1 MTRSQPKKQPAPDHR
16 VLFESAPGLYLVL
29 APDLTIVAATDAY
42 LRATMTTRDVILG
55 RGLFDVF
62 PDNPDDPAASGTRN
76 LRASL
81 DHVRSSLEPDTMP
94 VQKYDIRRPESE
106 GGGFEERFWSPV
118 NTPVLGADGALA
130 YIIHRVEDV
139 TEFVRLRQRESE
151 NRLVTDELR
160 TRAERTE
167 AEVYLRAQEVAAAS
181 RQLKETEQSLLR
193 AKEAAERA
201 NRAKSI
207 FLAKMSHELR
217 TPLNSII
224 GFSEVLSDETFG
236 ALNEKQRR
244 YVSNVLSSGRQLLAL
259 INDILDLSKVEAGRM
274 ELFVGEFSLAGALAD
289 VRAIVTALADRKT
302 LLLEMELEDG
312 LPRIVADQGKFKQ
325 VMFNLLSN
333 AIKFT
338 PATGRVTVTA
348 RRARHAEGPPRDDL
362 VEIAVTD
369 TGIGIRPEDQE
380 RIFFEFEQIDSDYAR
395 EQEGTGLGL
404 ALSRRLVEL
413 HGGRLW
419 VESRFGAGSTF
430 RFTLPV
436 VPLAPAA
443 APSAP
448 VQAQDGGDPADAG
461 PAGAGPLVLVVED
474 DAKSGELLSHY
485 LSSVGYRVARAA
497 NGVQALALARA
508 LRPDAITLDILLPDR
523 HGHEVLALLKAQP
536 ETREIPVV
544 VVSITENRELGLS
557 LGAADWL
564 VKPARREDFIAAMQR
579 AANGAA
585 GRAGDHVATVLV
597 IDDEVAVL
605 EFLTDV
611 LSHQGFRVIAAR
623 GGREGMARAVDSAP
637 DVVVLDL
644 MMPDVSGFDV
654 VRAIRAGDQ
663 GRDVPIVVFTV
674 KDLTGRERAELGAVH
689 AIVQKGRGREALL
702 HALRT
707 IARPGVEAT

>member
-1 MTRSQPKKQPAPDHR
+1 MTRSHHKKLSDPDHR

-42 LRATMTTRDVILG
+42 LRATMTTRDHILG

-62 PDNPDDPAASGTRN
+62 PDNPGDPAASGTRN

-81 DHVRSSLEPDTMP
+81 DHVRSSLVPDTMP

-118 NTPVLGADGALA
+118 NTPVLGSDGTLA

-139 TEFVRLRQRESE
+139 TEFARLRQRESE

-160 TRAERTE
+160 TRAERTQ

-181 RQLKETEQSLLR
+181 RQLKETEQGLLR
-193 AKEAAERA
+193 AKEIAERA

-224 GFSEVLSDETFG
+224 GFSEVLHDETFG

-274 ELFVGEFSLAGALAD
+274 ELLPSEFSIAGALAD

-302 LLLEMELEDG
+302 LVLDVDLDDG

-338 PATGRVTVTA
+338 PATGRVAVTA
-348 RRARHAEGPPRDDL
+348 RRALHAAGHPRDDL
-362 VEIAVTD
+362 VEIAVSD

-413 HGGRLW
+413 HGGSLW
-419 VESRFGAGSTF
+419 VESQLGAGSTF

-436 VPLAPAA
+436 VPAAPAA
-443 APSAP
+443 APPAP
-448 VQAQDGGDPADAG
+448 VEADDGGDAE

-485 LSSVGYRVARAA
+485 LRSVGYRVARAA
-497 NGVQALALARA
+497 NGVQALAQARA

-579 AANGAA
+579 AANGAT
-585 GRAGDHVATVLV
+585 GLAGDHVATVLV
-597 IDDEVAVL
+597 IDDEVTVL

-623 GGREGMARAVDSAP
+623 GGREGLARAADSSP

-654 VRAIRAGDQ
+654 VREIRAGAE
-663 GRDVPIVVFTV
+663 GRNVPIVVFTV
-674 KDLTGRERAELGAVH
+674 KDLTARERAELATVH
-689 AIVQKGRGREALL
+689 GVVQKGRGREALL
-702 HALRT
+702 HALRS
-707 IARPGVEAT
+707 IARPDAAGA